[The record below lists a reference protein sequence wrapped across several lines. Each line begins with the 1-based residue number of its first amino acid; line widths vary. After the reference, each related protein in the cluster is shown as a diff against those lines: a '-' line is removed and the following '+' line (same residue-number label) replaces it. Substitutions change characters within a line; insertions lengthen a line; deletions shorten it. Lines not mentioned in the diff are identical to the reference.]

1 MESSTMTLAVAFYL
15 GFSLS
20 SFFGAITRDLVTPII
35 AGIFPGVEQNLDKI
49 SVSIGPVK
57 LNIGDAIGASIN
69 LAIAFFV
76 LWVTLP
82 ILRAYSPVGGR
93 R

>member
-1 MESSTMTLAVAFYL
+1 MTLAVAFYL
-15 GFSLS
+15 GFALS

-35 AGIFPGVEQNLDKI
+35 TGIFPGVEQSLDKI
-49 SVSIGPVK
+49 VVTIGPVK
-57 LNIGDAIGASIN
+57 LNIGDAIGASFN

-82 ILRAYSPVGGR
+82 IVRAYSPVGGR

>member
-1 MESSTMTLAVAFYL
+1 MESGTMALAVAFYL
-15 GFSLS
+15 GFALS
-20 SFFGAITRDLVTPII
+20 SFFGAITRDLITPII
-35 AGIFPGVEQNLDKI
+35 TGIFPGVEQNLDKI
-49 SVSIGPVK
+49 VVTIGPVK
-57 LNIGDAIGASIN
+57 LNIGDAIGASFN

-82 ILRAYSPVGGR
+82 IVRAYSPVGGR

>member
-1 MESSTMTLAVAFYL
+1 MTLAVAFYL
-15 GFSLS
+15 GYALS

-35 AGIFPGVEQNLDKI
+35 AGIFPGVEQGLDKI
-49 SVSIGPVK
+49 TVSIGPIK
-57 LNIGDAIGASIN
+57 LNIGDAIGASLN

-76 LWVTLP
+76 ISMTLP
-82 ILRAYSPVGGR
+82 YIRAYSPVGGR